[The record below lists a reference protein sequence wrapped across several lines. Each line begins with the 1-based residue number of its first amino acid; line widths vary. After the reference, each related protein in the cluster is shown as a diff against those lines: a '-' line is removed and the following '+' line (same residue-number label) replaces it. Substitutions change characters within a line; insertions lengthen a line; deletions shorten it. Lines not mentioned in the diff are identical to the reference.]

1 MAIFEASST
10 GCDADKLIVGNNIAV
25 RVGRMGVAGV
35 VADTDTS
42 IDGP

>member
-25 RVGRMGVAGV
+25 KVGGGGAGV
-35 VADTDTS
+35 VVVT
-42 IDGP
+42 